1 MLAVGTIG
9 IMLTLMLFSQHP
21 TVSLN
26 LQILLFNPLPWFFL
40 WPVIKGRH
48 SHYWTITC
56 ALILLFFIGSLFQQ
70 YAEGLWSLALCLLM
84 QCCIHIKKISR

>member
-1 MLAVGTIG
+1 MLTIGTIG

-40 WPVIKGRH
+40 WSVIKGRQNR
-48 SHYWTITC
+48 YWLVSC
-56 ALILLFFIGSLFQQ
+56 VLIALFFIGSLFQQ
-70 YAEGLWSLALCLLM
+70 YAEGL
-84 QCCIHIKKISR
+84 